1 MTTIVE
7 ALARLIDKPEPS
19 HPLRTDLAELY
30 STNHKEFIKNAEEF
44 TRNNSEKRSNAQ
56 KN

>member
-44 TRNNSEKRSNAQ
+44 TRNNSEKRSIAQ